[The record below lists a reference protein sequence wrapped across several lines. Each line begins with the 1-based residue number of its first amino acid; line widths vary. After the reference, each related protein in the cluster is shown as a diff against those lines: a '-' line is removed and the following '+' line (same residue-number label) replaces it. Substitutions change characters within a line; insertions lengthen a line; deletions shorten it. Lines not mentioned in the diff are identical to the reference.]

1 MKDKT
6 VLGWVIKRAAS
17 RLPMLLGVIAAN
29 AGAAVFGVLF
39 AVGSRGIIDTAV
51 ASNIR
56 GFFLACA
63 LQAAVICGLL
73 LCLTGKR
80 YLTDRLSTE
89 LDRDRKRQLLGC
101 LLRAD
106 YAQAADFHSGELIN
120 RLNNDVRQ
128 LNDGIVGILPGLIS
142 MVVRLSAAV
151 WVLAVTVPGLT
162 MILLLAGITLLVG
175 TGVLRRTLK
184 RYQCAVSQS
193 EGRVLAFI
201 QEAAER
207 LLVIQSMGLGGE
219 IERRAD
225 KLLAERAGAQAD
237 RRRLSVTANSAVS
250 ILYYLAGFLALV
262 WCASELLQGQ
272 MSFGTLTLVTQ
283 LVGQLQA
290 PFVNLSGILPRYTAM
305 CTAGERLMEIEA
317 LQRVQSESSEKRDTS
332 TDTHGMLVA
341 EELCFS
347 YGEELV
353 FSNAAF
359 HIPLGSFTAITGPSG
374 EGKSTLLKLLLGV
387 YRPNSG
393 RLFLERDG
401 VKTDLQEFGR
411 GMFAYVPQ
419 GNLLFSGTIRENI
432 LLARPQAT
440 PEEIEQAVHVSG
452 MDLFLNQLPRGLDTV
467 LGENG
472 EGLSEGQAQRL
483 TIARAIICGAPIF
496 LLDEA
501 TSALD
506 SDTEQVVLSRLAHL
520 PGRTCIAVTHRMAA
534 LEIADQ
540 QIEVREGMVLVRACG
555 R

>member
-6 VLGWVIKRAAS
+6 VLSWIIKRAAC
-17 RLPMLLGVIAAN
+17 RVPMLLGVIVAN
-29 AGAAVFGVLF
+29 TGVALFGVLF
-39 AVGSRGIIDTAV
+39 AVGSRGIIDAAV
-51 ASNIR
+51 AANSR
-56 GFFLACA
+56 EFFGACA
-63 LQAAVICGLL
+63 LQVVVICGLL
-73 LCLTGKR
+73 ICLTANR

-89 LDRDRKRQLLGC
+89 LDRDRKRQLLGS

-106 YAQAADFHSGELIN
+106 YAEAADFHSGELIN

-128 LNDGIVGILPGLIS
+128 LNDGIVGILPSLIS
-142 MVVRLSAAV
+142 MVVRLGAAV
-151 WVLAVTVPGLT
+151 WVLAATVPGLT
-162 MILLLAGITLLVG
+162 VILLVAGGGLLVG
-175 TGVLRRTLK
+175 TGMLRPK
-184 RYQCAVSQS
+184 MKQYQHAVSRS
-193 EGRVLAFI
+193 EGRVLAFM

-219 IERRAD
+219 IERRSD
-225 KLLAERAGAQAD
+225 KLLAERAKAQAD
-237 RRRLSVTANSAVS
+237 RRTLSVTANSAVG

-262 WCASELLQGQ
+262 WCASELLHGQ

-305 CTAGERLMEIEA
+305 CAAGERLMEMEA
-317 LQRVQSESSEKRDTS
+317 LRCVQPEISERQDIPVNMT
-332 TDTHGMLVA
+332 GVLVA

-347 YGEELV
+347 YGKEEV
-353 FSNAAF
+353 FSKATF
-359 HIPLGSFTAITGPSG
+359 RIPLGSFTTISGPSG
-374 EGKSTLLKLLLGV
+374 AGKSTLLKLLLSV
-387 YRPNSG
+387 YRPDSG
-393 RLFLERDG
+393 RLLLENNG
-401 VKTDLQEFGR
+401 VQNDLQQFSR

-440 PEEIEQAVHVSG
+440 PEELEQAVHVSG
-452 MDLFLNQLPRGLDTV
+452 VDLFLNQLPRGLDTV

-483 TIARAIICGAPIF
+483 AIARAIICGAPIF

-506 SDTEQVVLSRLAHL
+506 SATERVVLSRLARL
-520 PGRTCIAVTHRMAA
+520 SGRTCIAVTHRPAA

-540 QIEVREGMVLVRACG
+540 QLEVREGMVLVRVCKS
-555 R
+555 